1 MMTGCCDDF
10 DTYKQGY
17 QSIRAFSLL
26 MTFSQMRLP
35 MYDLRSEEFPRLR
48 ANCARQDQEGCH
60 KAMRGRGYK
69 AAMEAKCRLFIIFN
83 Y

>member
-26 MTFSQMRLP
+26 MIFSQMRLP
-35 MYDLRSEEFPRLR
+35 MYDVRFIDNVRDAPF
-48 ANCARQDQEGCH
+48 
-60 KAMRGRGYK
+60 
-69 AAMEAKCRLFIIFN
+69 LFSS
-83 Y
+83 